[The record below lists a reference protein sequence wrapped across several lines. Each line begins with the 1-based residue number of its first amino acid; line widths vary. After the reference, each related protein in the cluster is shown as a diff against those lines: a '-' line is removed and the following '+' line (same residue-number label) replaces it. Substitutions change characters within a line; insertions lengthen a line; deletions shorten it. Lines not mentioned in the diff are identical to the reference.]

1 MIDLAVGLLSNRVLV
16 LALTVLVVLVVWRVD
31 LYLRDRR

>member
-1 MIDLAVGLLSNRVLV
+1 VIDLAVGLLSNRVLV
-16 LALTVLVVLVVWRVD
+16 LALTVLVVLIVWRVD

>member
-1 MIDLAVGLLSNRVLV
+1 VIDLAVGLLSNRVLV

>member
-16 LALTVLVVLVVWRVD
+16 LALTVLVVLIVWRVD